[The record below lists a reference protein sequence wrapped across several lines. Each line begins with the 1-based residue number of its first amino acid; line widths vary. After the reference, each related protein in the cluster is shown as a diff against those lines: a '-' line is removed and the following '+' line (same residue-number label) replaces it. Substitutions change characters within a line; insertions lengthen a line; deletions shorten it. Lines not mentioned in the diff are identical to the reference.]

1 MIKNSQ
7 IRAMQPESLSFQV
20 ASNKQSVKH
29 DGTTTKINIYG
40 VPNACL

>member
-7 IRAMQPESLSFQV
+7 IRAKQPESLSFQV

-29 DGTTTKINIYG
+29 DGTTKINIYG